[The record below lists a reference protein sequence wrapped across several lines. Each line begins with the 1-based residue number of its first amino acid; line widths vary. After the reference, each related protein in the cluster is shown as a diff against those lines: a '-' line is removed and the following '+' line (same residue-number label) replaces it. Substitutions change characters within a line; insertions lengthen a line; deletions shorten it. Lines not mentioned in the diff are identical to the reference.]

1 MTHIIVQNI
10 FFVFVLGVER
20 WELLCGCQ
28 DFVMLKIL
36 SMLQRFLINSSW

>member
-28 DFVMLKIL
+28 DFVMLKN
-36 SMLQRFLINSSW
+36 FVYAA